1 MIKRCNNR
9 DGFKV
14 CGSTRLCEKHFETSF
29 ISKPPGGK
37 NRILLT
43 CATPVLYSWNDW
55 KTLVPCSKP
64 PKERVAAVVTTVK
77 DDITMDD
84 SASVSYPEV
93 MEIIEPDDDYN
104 DNNNVNDDD
113 ERGE

>member
-29 ISKPPGGK
+29 ISKPPGGI

-43 CATPVLYSWNDW
+43 CAKPVLYSWNDW
-55 KTLVPCSKP
+55 KTRVPCSKP
-64 PKERVAAVVTTVK
+64 PKELVATVVTTVK
-77 DDITMDD
+77 DDITMDE

-104 DNNNVNDDD
+104 DNNNVNNDD